1 MQRARTLMRITAVT
15 VVLGVALALPL
26 AAPCEAAAV
35 AEAVGLDEPSLT
47 LNWNV
52 GEPGCDLTVTG
63 RLTERGRLQFSA
75 RLACP
80 AAKPTVR
87 QLGVA
92 SARL

>member
-1 MQRARTLMRITAVT
+1 MLRAGTLMRITAVT
-15 VVLGVALALPL
+15 VVLGVVLLLPV
-26 AAPCEAAAV
+26 AASCEAADV
-35 AEAVGLDEPSLT
+35 AEAVGLGDPSLT

-75 RLACP
+75 KLACP

-87 QLGVA
+87 QVGGA